1 MIMTFVCCIAVV
13 ALGKKHKGQ
22 NVTNSITQRVELQ
35 TIRSPETTQRTNQR
49 GPSRPLPNTTFNT
62 IPQRQTQ
69 YPGHV
74 THSANYPVA
83 NHRQPPLY
91 NESSNTIGSHEMPTV
106 APYPYMSPCPQQQ
119 SPPYQQQAGHH
130 LVPQPSSM
138 YSRQPS
144 APPQPYESHA
154 FNTLEMN
161 QGREPNTSAEP
172 YNQIETL
179 RTLPP
184 PSYADLFEN

>member
-1 MIMTFVCCIAVV
+1 MVMAFVCCIAVR
-13 ALGKKHKGQ
+13 KKHKRQ
-22 NVTNSITQRVELQ
+22 NVTSFNTQQVELQ

-62 IPQRQTQ
+62 IPQRQTR

-74 THSANYPVA
+74 THSANYPIA

-106 APYPYMSPCPQQQ
+106 APYPQQQ
-119 SPPYQQQAGHH
+119 LPPYQQQSGHH
-130 LVPQPSSM
+130 LVPQPPSM
-138 YSRQPS
+138 YSS

-154 FNTLEMN
+154 FTTLEMN
-161 QGREPNTSAEP
+161 QGRERNTSAEP